1 LSADRPPRAY
11 FYTVWDPVLLGV
23 RDGDE
28 KYFWHVGQGESLF
41 DLAADPAELCD
52 LASER
57 RTRAQELRRQLAAL
71 VAFQQR
77 WLAEL
82 EKKGTRN
89 R

>member
-1 LSADRPPRAY
+1 MPSNVSAAERVEFAALVRLSY
-11 FYTVWDPVLLGV
+11 C
-23 RDGDE
+23 
-28 KYFWHVGQGESLF
+28 FWHVGQGESLF
-41 DLAADPAELCD
+41 DLAADLAELRD
-52 LASER
+52 LASQR